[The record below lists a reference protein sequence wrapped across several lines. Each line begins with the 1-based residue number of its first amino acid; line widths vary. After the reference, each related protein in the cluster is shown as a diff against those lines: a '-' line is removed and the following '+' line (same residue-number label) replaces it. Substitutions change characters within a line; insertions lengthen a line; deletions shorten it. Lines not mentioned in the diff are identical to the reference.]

1 MLNHKEVLEALLAGK
16 VLRDIHDN
24 DVLVFMG
31 TDSVL
36 YDEEGTK
43 YDNLPLHDWEL
54 IPETININ
62 GIDVPKPES
71 KELIC
76 NTLYYIPKPEYK
88 ALYTSSCWNNHRI
101 DKLRLE
107 RGLIHL
113 TKENAIAHAKAII
126 SLTGSLDEE
135 ETQKE

>member
-1 MLNHKEVLEALLAGK
+1 MLNNKEVLEALLEGK
-16 VLRDIHDN
+16 VLRDVN
-24 DVLVFMG
+24 ESSLLVYMG
-31 TDSVL
+31 TDGTL
-36 YDEEGTK
+36 YDEEGTR
-43 YDNLPLHDWEL
+43 YCNLPLQDWEL

-62 GIDVPKPES
+62 GIEVPMPER

-76 NTLYYIPKPEYK
+76 NTLYYIPNPDHLD
-88 ALYTSSCWNNHRI
+88 LYAFCFWCNNMS